1 MAINKLFQLTVS
13 IKEKLMSIH
22 FSKTLLQKIV
32 LYDLYVSCFIINRIQ
47 SSISI
52 FKNKFFTILKSL

>member
-52 FKNKFFTILKSL
+52 F